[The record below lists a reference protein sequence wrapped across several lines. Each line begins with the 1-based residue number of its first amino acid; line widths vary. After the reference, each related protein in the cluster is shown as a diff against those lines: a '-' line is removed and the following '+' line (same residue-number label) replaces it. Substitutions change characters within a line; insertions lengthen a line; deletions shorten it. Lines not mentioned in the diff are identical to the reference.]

1 MKKRITCQ
9 IAAILLSA
17 LILVASLTSCSSLLF
32 GDYTDG
38 GITNSGEGTD
48 FGELELI
55 DQIFRS
61 LSILEL
67 DEDVLMEAVLKAY
80 VSATGDKYAEYF
92 TAEEYERFTDENQG
106 EMVGVGISVI
116 QNTELSC
123 IEIINVLPDSPAILA
138 GVLPGDYITYVGLG
152 ENKQSV
158 AEIGYT
164 QALDLLV
171 GEKGTKAEFVVLRD
185 GEEIEFSIVR
195 DKVNSVSVT
204 GRACEIAGYEN
215 VGIIKITEFNLTTP
229 EQFEKEVD
237 KLLASGCEK
246 FVFDVRYNPGGDLR
260 SIQAVLSYFLNDGD
274 TFIRIV
280 DNKGNETTQ
289 KISAVQYKGDY
300 ASCSIEKKD
309 IAKYRDL
316 DFAVLTNGSTASAAE
331 LFTSVLMDYGLS
343 ITVGETTYGKG
354 TMQTTYSLESYGYG
368 GALKLTT
375 KYYNPPLSESYEGK
389 GITPDF
395 VEELDEALQNVN
407 IYKITD
413 EEDNQLRRAITE
425 LYNKNK

>member
-32 GDYTDG
+32 GDYTNN

-123 IEIINVLPDSPAILA
+123 IEIINVLPDSPAIMA

-204 GRACEIAGYEN
+204 GRACEIAGYEK

-237 KLLASGCEK
+237 KLLAIGCEK

-316 DFAVLTNGSTASAAE
+316 NFAVLTNGSTASAAE
-331 LFTSVLMDYGLS
+331 LFTSALMDYGLS

-395 VEELDEALQNVN
+395 VEELDEALKNVN

>member
-32 GDYTDG
+32 GDYTNN

-67 DEDVLMEAVLKAY
+67 DDDVLMEAVLKAY

-123 IEIINVLPDSPAILA
+123 IEIINVLPDSPAIMA

-204 GRACEIAGYEN
+204 GRACEIAGYEK

-331 LFTSVLMDYGLS
+331 LFTSALMDYGLS

>member
-32 GDYTDG
+32 GDYTNNE
-38 GITNSGEGTD
+38 ITNSGEGTD

-67 DEDVLMEAVLKAY
+67 DDDVLMEAVLKAY

-331 LFTSVLMDYGLS
+331 LFTSALMDYGLS

>member
-1 MKKRITCQ
+1 MRK
-9 IAAILLSA
+9 
-17 LILVASLTSCSSLLF
+17 V
-32 GDYTDG
+32 
-38 GITNSGEGTD
+38 
-48 FGELELI
+48 
-55 DQIFRS
+55 S
-61 LSILEL
+61 LS
-67 DEDVLMEAVLKAY
+67 
-80 VSATGDKYAEYF
+80 SA
-92 TAEEYERFTDENQG
+92 
-106 EMVGVGISVI
+106 
-116 QNTELSC
+116 
-123 IEIINVLPDSPAILA
+123 
-138 GVLPGDYITYVGLG
+138 
-152 ENKQSV
+152 
-158 AEIGYT
+158 
-164 QALDLLV
+164 
-171 GEKGTKAEFVVLRD
+171 
-185 GEEIEFSIVR
+185 
-195 DKVNSVSVT
+195 VSVT
-204 GRACEIAGYEN
+204 GRACEIAGYEK

-331 LFTSVLMDYGLS
+331 LFTSALMDYGLS

>member
-17 LILVASLTSCSSLLF
+17 LIVVSSFTSCSSLLF
-32 GDYTDG
+32 GDPAG
-38 GITNSGEGTD
+38 NGITNSGEGTD

-92 TAEEYERFTDENQG
+92 TAEEYKRFTDENQG

-123 IEIINVLPDSPAILA
+123 IEIINVLPDSPAMAA

-164 QALDLLV
+164 QALDLLI

-195 DKVNSVSVT
+195 DKVNAVSVT
-204 GRACEIAGYEN
+204 GRVCSIAGYEK
-215 VGIIKITEFNLTTP
+215 VGIVKITEFNLTTP

-237 KLLASGCEK
+237 KLLADGCEK
-246 FVFDVRYNPGGDLR
+246 LIFDVRYNPGGDLR

-274 TFIRIV
+274 TFIRVV
-280 DNKGNETTQ
+280 DNKGNETTE

-300 ASCSIEKKD
+300 APCSIDKKD

-331 LFTSVLMDYGLS
+331 LFTSALMDYKLS

-354 TMQTTYSLESYGYG
+354 TMQTTYSLASYGYG

-375 KYYNPPLSESYEGK
+375 KYYNPPLSGSYEGK

-395 VEELDEALQNVN
+395 VEELDEALKNVN